1 MRILALLRVHNGERT
16 LRTALD
22 SLAGWCDDIYVID
35 DRSTDNTDP
44 ILRRHPAVTNIVRA
58 RSDLPPTPWLIPES
72 AGLELLYRMADF
84 CRSDWILMIDSDQFV
99 QADVDIREVLS
110 RTPPDVAALMC
121 PMIPSWDDPD
131 FPDMIPIMGSAES
144 VRGPF
149 WRWYPGLRAGSKALH
164 NTHWPVN
171 ITDHGRIELVN
182 EIRLVHTG
190 WASLAE
196 RIAKVEHYRRL
207 DPNCQLNFGV
217 PYDRAL
223 LFGYALDEI
232 DLLKADYWRRK
243 RGDFDPAEPGAR
255 LPIDRERLAF
265 GSAYGPKAGGF
276 HPGVDF
282 AAERGTPIYAV
293 ASGIVGRAVD
303 LDLNS
308 GFLSVTISNANV
320 DTVYVFRSDGDRPI
334 AIDDHITAGARIG
347 TLGGEAESP
356 DGYLHFEVR
365 VEGRHT
371 SPVRYLANMGLRPW
385 PPQGRPRPVL
395 GSYAPVTPCT
405 ISA

>member
-1 MRILALLRVHNGERT
+1 MRVLALLRVHNGERT
-16 LRTALD
+16 LPAALD
-22 SLAGWCDDIYVID
+22 SLSGCCNDIYVID
-35 DRSTDNTDP
+35 DRSTDNTSQ
-44 ILRRHPAVTNIVRA
+44 ILRRHSAVTNVVRA

-72 AGLELLYRMADF
+72 VGLELLYRMADF
-84 CRSDWILMIDSDQFV
+84 CRPDWILMIDSDQLV
-99 QADVDIREVLS
+99 ESDVDIRGVLS
-110 RTPPDVAALMC
+110 RLPPDVAALMC
-121 PMIPSWDDPD
+121 PMIPRWDDPD
-131 FPDMIPIMGSAES
+131 FPDMIPVMGSAES

-149 WRWYPGLRAGSKALH
+149 WRWRPGLRAGSKALH
-164 NTHWPVN
+164 NPHWPAN

-223 LFGYALDEI
+223 LFGYALEEI
-232 DLLKADYWRRK
+232 DLLKADYWRRV

-282 AAERGTPIYAV
+282 AAAPGTPIYAV
-293 ASGIVGRAVD
+293 SSGIVCRAAD
-303 LDLNS
+303 LDDSTGLRS
-308 GFLSVTISNANV
+308 ITVCNANV
-320 DTVYVFRSDGDRPI
+320 DTVYVFRSAGDRRI
-334 AIDDHITAGARIG
+334 TVEDQITAGARIG
-347 TLGGEAESP
+347 TLGSETESM
-356 DGYLHFEVR
+356 DGYLHFEVH
-365 VEGRHT
+365 VGGKHT
-371 SPVRYLANMGLRPW
+371 SPLRYLANIGLQPW